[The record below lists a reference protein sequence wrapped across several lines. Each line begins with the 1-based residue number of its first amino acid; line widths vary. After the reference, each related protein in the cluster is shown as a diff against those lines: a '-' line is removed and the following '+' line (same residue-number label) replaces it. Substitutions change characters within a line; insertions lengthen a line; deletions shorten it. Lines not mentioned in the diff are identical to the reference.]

1 MSDQIERLL
10 DEYELVER
18 NRIEAIAQARRAAE
32 QFDEDFRKWAE
43 DIAWPTLEPIAEQ
56 FRARDEFNAEVRA
69 EGRTVRFS
77 FTVRQSEGTMGRRG
91 EVAFTPDTGSQSVT
105 VIQVVLNRNTEE
117 RRPLLSLSA
126 DAIREQV
133 LIVTKSALG
142 L

>member
-1 MSDQIERLL
+1 MSDEIERLL

-43 DIAWPTLEPIAEQ
+43 HTAWPTLEPIAEQ
-56 FRARDEFNAEVRA
+56 FRTRDEFNAEVRA

-77 FTVRQSEGTMGRRG
+77 FTVRQSEGTIGKRG

-117 RRPLLSLSA
+117 RQPLSSLSA